1 MAEILKH
8 IIVKLFGIVDYDFSQ
23 DIEMID
29 DVLVEKL
36 LNCRGFDIGIWLC
49 LNPLDKILDCY
60 DGDGVIALRWS

>member
-8 IIVKLFGIVDYDFSQ
+8 IIVKLFGIVDCDFSQ
-23 DIEMID
+23 DIEMAD

-36 LNCRGFDIGIWLC
+36 LNCRGFDIGNWFR